1 MDTEEFDRY
10 LMRVS
15 RLAAGL
21 HKSGSDTLILTWL
34 SKEMERNDLTGWQRG
49 QIFNA
54 ATSWIRP

>member
-1 MDTEEFDRY
+1 MDTEEFARH
-10 LMRVS
+10 LERVS

-49 QIFNA
+49 QIFNT
-54 ATSWIRP
+54 ATAFIRV

>member
-1 MDTEEFDRY
+1 METDEFARY
-10 LMRVS
+10 LERVS

-34 SKEMERNDLTGWQRG
+34 SQEMERDDLKGWQRG